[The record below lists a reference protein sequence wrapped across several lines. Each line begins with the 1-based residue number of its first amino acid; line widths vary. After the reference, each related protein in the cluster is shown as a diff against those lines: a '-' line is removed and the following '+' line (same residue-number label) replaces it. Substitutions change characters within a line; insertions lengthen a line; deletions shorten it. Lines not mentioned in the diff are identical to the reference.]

1 MRLGASIHAIGLAL
15 LLCLLAP
22 PTAGA
27 PLPGKQEFDR
37 AIASFNAGD
46 FATALQRFLEA
57 RRAGLDTPGLRFN
70 LGSTYYRLRRYAE
83 AQAEFEALAR
93 NPQWAALAHYN
104 LGLTAQRMG
113 DIRRAQAHFDEAQ
126 RTTTDPNLRALAGI
140 ALERLGGASLPPRAG
155 TLISLAGGYDSN
167 AALFTDNAAAGAGG
181 GGDYFA
187 EALAVS
193 SLNLSGN
200 AALGWNARGAL
211 LLRKYREQGEFD
223 FQALRA
229 GISRD
234 RDAGD
239 RQFSVGGDYGA
250 AYYGGALLEQAAAF
264 EVQARTRLAAGRDL
278 RGRYRLARIDGGD
291 AYRYLDGWQQ
301 RLSLDTGF
309 AWRRALWRTGYQL
322 EIENRRDLQQGAEFL
337 SYSPH
342 RHLLFA
348 NAVLPDVAGWRGEA
362 RLEYRASRY
371 RDPYRLDGGSRV
383 VTRLD
388 DRFAFALR
396 GSRGLGGGRRAF
408 AEYSH
413 YRNESSIDS
422 YDYRRSQL
430 LFGIEVTLE
439 DAR

>member
-22 PTAGA
+22 PPAGA
-27 PLPGKQEFDR
+27 APPGKPEFDG
-37 AIASFNAGD
+37 AIKSFNAGD
-46 FATALQRFLEA
+46 FAAALQGFLVA
-57 RRAGLDTPGLRFN
+57 RRAGLDTPALRFN

-93 NPQWAALAHYN
+93 DPQWAALAHYN

-113 DIRRAQAHFDEAQ
+113 DTGRALAHFDQAQ
-126 RTTTDPNLRALAGI
+126 RTAADPNLRALAGI
-140 ALERLGGASLPPRAG
+140 ALERLGGASLPPRTG

-167 AALFTDNAAAGAGG
+167 AGLFTDETAVGGG

-193 SLNLSGN
+193 SLNLSGD
-200 AALGWNARGAL
+200 AALGWNAQGAL
-211 LLRKYREQGEFD
+211 VLRKYREQGEFD

-239 RQFSVGGDYGA
+239 RQFSVGGDYGV
-250 AYYGGALLEQAAAF
+250 AYYGGALLEQAAAL
-264 EVQARTRLAAGRDL
+264 EVQARKRLEGGGDL
-278 RGRYRLARIDGGD
+278 RGRYRLARIDGGA

-301 RLSLDTGF
+301 RFSADTGF
-309 AWRRALWRTGYQL
+309 AWRRALWRAGYQL

-348 NAVLPDVAGWRGEA
+348 SAALPDVAGWRGEA
-362 RLEYRASRY
+362 RVEYRASRY

-383 VTRLD
+383 VTRVD
-388 DRFAFALR
+388 DRYAFALR
-396 GSRGLGGGRRAF
+396 ASRGLGDRRRAF

-413 YRNESSIDS
+413 YRNDSSIDS
-422 YDYRRSQL
+422 YDYRRGQL
-430 LFGIEVTLE
+430 LFGIEVTL
-439 DAR
+439 